1 MNFVLPALLVIIF
14 YKYMGFPYLIPA
26 LKGLNLDLFM
36 SVGVLIWLTIHGE
49 IKGLLRH
56 KQTKIFICFLLIGC
70 VSILYAIIRVKV
82 LASIKLQI
90 ENLILLCICYYVFK
104 NTRKINIFVV
114 FFVAINTLLV
124 ILNVDQL
131 LTSSRGGQL
140 KAGYFLS
147 DENDFS
153 WSLVVTLPFAI
164 YLFST
169 GCNKLLKLASLG
181 SVLTIIMGIILAES
195 RGAAIAA
202 VASVIWFVFS
212 GRRRAFG
219 LAVLVCSI
227 VAVVVFAPSSYFQR
241 LDTIRTYNEDS
252 SARGRLMAWRAAVAM
267 AVDYPYG
274 VGPGNF
280 PNVYGRFYRDKYADP
295 SVWSSNRWIAIHS
308 IYFQA
313 LAEYGFLGLTL
324 LLLLIYWS
332 FVSNLQMGHNM
343 KIIGNVQSISQAQ
356 LPSAINASL
365 IAFAIGGIFLGNINY
380 PHIIILSSMTMGLNA
395 FASQTISV
403 KKTEQR

>member
-1 MNFVLPALLVIIF
+1 
-14 YKYMGFPYLIPA
+14 
-26 LKGLNLDLFM
+26 
-36 SVGVLIWLTIHGE
+36 
-49 IKGLLRH
+49 
-56 KQTKIFICFLLIGC
+56 
-70 VSILYAIIRVKV
+70 
-82 LASIKLQI
+82 
-90 ENLILLCICYYVFK
+90 
-104 NTRKINIFVV
+104 
-114 FFVAINTLLV
+114 
-124 ILNVDQL
+124 
-131 LTSSRGGQL
+131 
-140 KAGYFLS
+140 
-147 DENDFS
+147 
-153 WSLVVTLPFAI
+153 
-164 YLFST
+164 
-169 GCNKLLKLASLG
+169 
-181 SVLTIIMGIILAES
+181 
-195 RGAAIAA
+195 
-202 VASVIWFVFS
+202 
-212 GRRRAFG
+212 
-219 LAVLVCSI
+219 
-227 VAVVVFAPSSYFQR
+227 
-241 LDTIRTYNEDS
+241 
-252 SARGRLMAWRAAVAM
+252 MAWRAAVAM